1 MVVDAG
7 ARGIATMAVLWL
19 TTVSLFANATV
30 NWVSGGPSPGYP
42 TGAGYVNGY
51 IDNDAQYHTPS
62 GLAIDQTG
70 NYLLVADRN
79 NNAVRILQFD
89 INFVADFATFTNNTP
104 ASGLFSKPVGVAID
118 NSYNVFVLNYGS
130 GNNGTVMEFDGYG
143 DLLGTNL
150 TQITNAAGLALD
162 PSDNIYVTAGNTVVR
177 VSNTGIKSTVATITN
192 AGTSLQGIVVK
203 HNGLLAVCDAGRN
216 GILLIDPNTGLVT
229 TNAGFHG
236 QGDFLTIGNSSP
248 SNQVR
253 FFQPTGIA
261 EAGDGTLIVSDY
273 GNNRVK
279 AVLANGS
286 VNNIYGVSSNYWGG
300 AYPGFTDGTVTIP
313 DGPGGVAAR
322 EPNGVVFGPDGTIY
336 VTEDYYHII
345 RKVTGSGLPL
355 APPPPPAAPVI
366 WNVTSNA
373 AQVTLSWYAVTT
385 ATNYNVKRS
394 PSSLGP
400 YTTIA
405 QTAATTYADT
415 SVSDG
420 TAYYYVVS
428 AVNTGGESPNSAEVS
443 AVPPI
448 PPPQAP
454 TIGWFDYEGNG
465 LTGFVTVIHQVSG
478 ANTYTAN
485 NDLLLAVSPA
495 TNTGLATFYIDGPAP
510 LTNNPSS
517 TNGSTPPPYEDGLE
531 YAKPLNVAPEPK
543 LVIKAVSVGPGG
555 SSPVTTAEF
564 IFRAANPTIV
574 GNNAAQFTVSDITTN
589 VTYWYTIDGS
599 DPTNSAPSVGP
610 IASTNGGPVTLSLD
624 GSTNVLFKVRAFR
637 DGYEP
642 SGFAEQSFS
651 PTAFVP
657 NSISFGFASG
667 EASSDFVGSPGQ
679 TFYAPVTLSTLPGQL
694 IYSLQFNITVTNV
707 GPHAIT
713 PGAFEFQS
721 MLEQS
726 GTSTNTSET
735 VYYVIPPLMYAAY
748 TAGVPPSELVTN
760 SIGQVFANLNIP
772 DPALNLLGVGWVEH
786 YGNTNLYNTLGQDLI
801 KYSQAHDDLFPNPK
815 QPNGVIV
822 GGYGFTIPSNATNG
836 EQYQIQIGRPSATA
850 DGIGAPGESV
860 LIFAPT
866 NGSLAG
872 GAINAVKLVTAG
884 QRRYVAGDAYPFRW
898 FNAGDF
904 GSGELVTNGSA
915 DVEQVFESAAYG
927 WNVPPTNTDFYDCM
941 DSSGHYGVYDSTDG
955 YYTNGGPLSL
965 SDQMALFN
973 ITDPTALNTNMFGDG
988 VLDVSDCYVTF
999 IRSVDS
1005 DSGLNWIQRFWT
1017 NGIRAALPTGN
1028 PSLTKAVA
1036 MATTGTSKAQAITT
1050 LTSITNQPK
1059 VNFTASDVQGSA
1071 NQTVQIPIYA
1081 NVLGNYPVRMLL
1093 LNLTVVPLDGSPD
1106 LITPVSFALNPAFNV
1121 PTDYTYLSDSRGAGN
1136 YSAML
1141 LPVNP
1146 LAQTAGF
1153 TGNFLVGTLTVT
1165 IPAGA
1170 TGLSAYA
1177 IHFDSASA
1185 SPNGLAS
1192 FPKQALTGLITLS
1205 GRNTSSYG
1213 DGIPDSWRL
1222 RYFGTTNNLLSAASA
1237 DADGDG
1243 YSNWKEYVAGTDPT
1257 DPTSKLVAGNDQ
1269 AAAQQPGDSVVC
1281 WPSVSGKQYVIQRSS
1296 TLFPPAWTSIST
1308 NSGTGGMMEIHDL
1321 SGGNGRFYRVSV
1333 Q

>member
-7 ARGIATMAVLWL
+7 VRGIATMAVLWL

-30 NWVSGGPSPGYP
+30 NWLSGGPSQGYP
-42 TGAGYVNGY
+42 SGAGYVDGPIN
-51 IDNDAQYHTPS
+51 NDAQYNTPC

-79 NNAVRILQFD
+79 NNAIRVLQFD
-89 INFVADFATFTNNTP
+89 INYAATFLTYSNNNVVNN
-104 ASGLFSKPVGVAID
+104 LFTKPVGVAID
-118 NSYNVFVLNYGS
+118 SAYNVFVLNYGN
-130 GNNGTVMEFDGYG
+130 GKNGTVMQFDNYG
-143 DLLGTNL
+143 DLVATNL
-150 TQITNAAGLALD
+150 SGITNASGLALD
-162 PSDNIYVTAGNTVVR
+162 PNDNIYVTAGNTVFR
-177 VSNTGIKSTVATITN
+177 VSAAGVKSTVATVTN

-203 HNGLLAVCDAGRN
+203 HNGLLAVCDAGRD

-236 QGDFLTIGNSSP
+236 QGDFVTIGNSSP
-248 SNQVR
+248 SNQAK

-273 GNNRVK
+273 GNSRVK
-279 AVLANGS
+279 AVLSNGS
-286 VNNIYGVSSNYWGG
+286 VTNIYGVSSNYWGG
-300 AYPGFTDGTVTIP
+300 AYPGWTDGTVAIP

-322 EPNGVVFGPDGTIY
+322 EPNGIAFAPDGTIY
-336 VTEDYYHII
+336 VSEDYYHFI
-345 RKVTGSGLPL
+345 RKVTGTGLPQ
-355 APPPPPAAPVI
+355 PPPPPPVAPTGLTATTNANSVI
-366 WNVTSNA
+366 LTWDSVPG
-373 AQVTLSWYAVTT
+373 
-385 ATNYNVKRS
+385 ATNYLVERSQVSGAGYSVLTNLSGTTFTDTNV
-394 PSSLGP
+394 
-400 YTTIA
+400 T
-405 QTAATTYADT
+405 
-415 SVSDG
+415 DG
-420 TAYYYVVS
+420 TTYYYVVAAANAS
-428 AVNTGGESPNSAEVS
+428 GTSPFSSEVNATLPYTQVPTPQIGYVDFPAPGYVSVFHPVSTYSFYNDAFIVIKGTPGTGTYYITTNGPTLQTVPTINSAS
-443 AVPPI
+443 VPSDYSDGLLSYQELQPYVI
-448 PPPQAP
+448 QQVAPVLTINAIGAEGKRPQ
-454 TIGWFDYEGNG
+454 
-465 LTGFVTVIHQVSG
+465 SG
-478 ANTYTAN
+478 
-485 NDLLLAVSPA
+485 VVQ
-495 TNTGLATFYIDGPAP
+495 ATFSYITG
-510 LTNNPSS
+510 NPS
-517 TNGSTPPPYEDGLE
+517 
-531 YAKPLNVAPEPK
+531 
-543 LVIKAVSVGPGG
+543 
-555 SSPVTTAEF
+555 
-564 IFRAANPTIV
+564 IV
-574 GNNAAQFTVSDITTN
+574 GNNAAQFTISDITAGSTL
-589 VTYWYTIDGS
+589 YYTTDGS
-599 DPTNSAPSVGP
+599 DPS
-610 IASTNGGPVTLSLD
+610 STNGTGLGPLPNP
-624 GSTNVLFKVRAFR
+624 TNVWTVGIQIESNTVFKVRAFKPN
-637 DGYEP
+637 YQP
-642 SGFAEQSFS
+642 SAIVTNIFS
-651 PTAFVP
+651 PSNFVA
-657 NSISFGFASG
+657 NTISFGFASG
-667 EASSDFVGSPGQ
+667 EASSDFVGAPGQ
-679 TFYAPVTLSTLPGQL
+679 TFYAPVTLTTLPGQL
-694 IYSLQFNITVTNV
+694 MYSLQFNITVTNV
-707 GPHAIT
+707 GPHTIT

-721 MLEQS
+721 MLEQP
-726 GTSTNTSET
+726 GTATNTSET
-735 VYYVIPPLMYAAY
+735 VYYPIPPLMFAAY
-748 TAGVPPSELVTN
+748 TTGVPPSELVTN
-760 SIGQVFANLNIP
+760 SAGQVFVNLNNP
-772 DPALNLLGVGWVEH
+772 DPAINLLGVGWVEH
-786 YGNTNLYNTLGQDLI
+786 FGNTNLYNTLAQDLI
-801 KYSQAHDDLFPNPK
+801 KFSQAHDDLFPNPL

-822 GGYGFTIPSNATNG
+822 GGYGFTIPSTATNG

-850 DGIGAPGESV
+850 DGIGAPGKSV
-860 LIFAPT
+860 FVYAPT

-872 GAINAVKLVTAG
+872 GTINAVKFVTAG

-927 WNVPPTNTDFYDCM
+927 WNMPPTNTDFYDCM

-1028 PSLTKAVA
+1028 PSLTKAVSQA
-1036 MATTGTSKAQAITT
+1036 VIGTSKAQPLTT
-1050 LTSITNQPK
+1050 LTSVTNQPQ
-1059 VNFTASDVQGSA
+1059 VNFTATDIQGSA
-1071 NQTVQIPIYA
+1071 NQTVQIPVYA
-1081 NVLGNYPVRMLL
+1081 NVLGNFPVRMLL
-1093 LNLTVVPLDGSPD
+1093 VNMTVVPLDGSPA
-1106 LITPVSFALNPAFNV
+1106 LTAPVSFALNPAFNV

-1170 TGLSAYA
+1170 TSLSAYA

-1205 GRNTSSYG
+1205 SRNTSSFG

-1257 DPTSKLVAGNDQ
+1257 DPNSKLVAGNDQ
-1269 AAAQQPGDSVVC
+1269 AAAQQSGDSVVC
-1281 WPSVSGKQYVIQRSS
+1281 WPSVSGKQYVIQRSP
-1296 TLFPPAWTSIST
+1296 TLFPPSWTSIST
-1308 NSGTGGMMEIHDL
+1308 NIGTGGIMEIHDL